1 MNIIISEQAKTYLK
15 KKNINCLTL
24 SMVRAS
30 VCWGSASMPSV
41 EYTEPAALNQYD
53 HYLVDNINVYIDRL
67 AKAEVG
73 ELKFV
78 FKNFLML
85 KYVDVE
91 GIKLI

>member
-24 SMVRAS
+24 NMIRARA
-30 VCWGSASMPSV
+30 CWGGVSMPSV
-41 EYTEPAALNQYD
+41 EYSEPAALNQYNY
-53 HYLVDNINVYIDRL
+53 YLVDNINVYIDRL
-67 AKAEVG
+67 AKAETG

>member
-1 MNIIISEQAKTYLK
+1 LNIIISELAKTYLK
-15 KKNINCLTL
+15 EKNINCLTL
-24 SMVRAS
+24 SMAITGG
-30 VCWGSASMPSV
+30 CCGSSSMPSV
-41 EYTEPAALNQYD
+41 KYAEPAALNHYD

-67 AKAEVG
+67 AKAEEE